1 MPYFLGHFGVPSG
14 EGGPPFDNFGGTG
27 AGFDASGGGYY
38 PSNSVLD
45 IRLPVTNRPGGS
57 LGDTRYGH

>member
-1 MPYFLGHFGVPSG
+1 MSYFLGQFEVPSG
-14 EGGPPFDNFGGTG
+14 EGRPPFDNFGGTG
-27 AGFDASGGGYY
+27 AGFDAGGGGYF

-57 LGDTRYGH
+57 LGDTR